1 MPACALCENVQASGE
16 ACEVCGHPFAS
27 DQRTPLVVEPL
38 EGLEPTSLPSVQAP
52 GEGIPEFEATSIA
65 SVEVVATALE
75 DLQPTQ
81 LDGIPDEEAEDA
93 PSPTAVCR
101 YCRNPAPAG
110 EAFCGT
116 CGMRLPGYPAGTEPP
131 RAEVVLC
138 RECSTP
144 VKGTSCPACGARV
157 PT

>member
-16 ACEVCGHPFAS
+16 ACEVCGQPFAP

-38 EGLEPTSLPSVQAP
+38 EGLEPTILPSVQAG
-52 GEGIPEFEATSIA
+52 GEGIPDLEATSVDP
-65 SVEVVATALE
+65 VEVEAPALE

-81 LDGIPDEEAEDA
+81 LDGVPDEEPDA
-93 PSPTAVCR
+93 SPPATLCR

-110 EAFCGT
+110 EAFCGH
-116 CGMRLPGYPAGTEPP
+116 CGMMLPGHSAG
-131 RAEVVLC
+131 AESPSVEAILC

-157 PT
+157 RA